1 MTQPQPTGAA
11 ATSITAVQRQ
21 HAEQQFAEELAALVA
36 ADTRQRPP
44 NWKLSPW
51 AVRAYLLGAT
61 LPNGF
66 VITPKYIGA
75 ARLIEIAVAT
85 LATDRALL
93 LYGLPG
99 TAKCVRGDTLIL
111 DTRTG
116 LRVSIEEAVRQRDME
131 LPSLQANYQ
140 IHRQSPSDFID
151 NGIRSC
157 YRLTTHLGREID
169 VTLNHPF
176 LTLDGWQQL
185 ADLKPGDRIATPRML
200 PFFGNAELSDA
211 HVKVLAHLIAEGC
224 ISQEVPY
231 YTNLNPDMR
240 RDFADA
246 VHEAFPSLVA
256 HWYPDGRMCS
266 VSGGRQGSAFR
277 NPCTQ
282 WLRDLGLMG
291 TKSGDKFIPDVVFTL
306 PRRQIAL
313 FLNRLFSGDGF
324 LHLRPTTKQITIDY
338 ASKSKR
344 LIQGVQHLLLRF
356 GINARIRQLS
366 TGHYRLF
373 IHGTGPCRIFLSDI
387 GLLGRKYVEE
397 ARDYLDAFDGT
408 ANPNLDTIPQQIW
421 KRLDLAA
428 VSAGYSGV
436 HALLQADLTNR
447 AMTASA
453 SPRKYQSM
461 SRSRLSRLAKLT
473 QDNELEYLAQ
483 SDVYWD
489 TIVSIEPIGDYQVFD
504 LSMAE
509 THNFVAND
517 LIVHNS
523 WVSEHLAAAI
533 SGDSTL
539 LVQGTAGTDEA
550 TVRYGWNYARL
561 LVEGPTPNALVVS
574 PVLRAMREGKLARI
588 EELTR
593 MPAEVQDTF
602 ITMLSEK
609 TLPIPELNTE
619 AQARKGF
626 NLIAT
631 ANNRDKGVNELSSA
645 LLRRFNTVI
654 LPVPETM
661 DEEVRIVEQ
670 RVEQLGRALELPAEK
685 PALEEIRRVVT
696 VFRELRNGVTE
707 DGKTKLKSPSGVLS
721 TAEAISVVNS
731 GMALAGYYGDGEL
744 RADELAAGLVGAI
757 IKDPV
762 QDRIVWLEYL
772 QTVVKERDGWKDLYR
787 ACHEAL

>member
-1 MTQPQPTGAA
+1 MTEPQPTDDASA
-11 ATSITAVQRQ
+11 SVVTSSIIAVQRQ
-21 HAEQQFAEELAALVA
+21 HAEQQFAEELAALA
-36 ADTRQRPP
+36 EADTRQRPP

-51 AVRAYLLGAT
+51 AVRTYLLGAT

-66 VITPKYIGA
+66 VVTPKYIGA

-99 TAKCVRGDTLIL
+99 TAK
-111 DTRTG
+111 
-116 LRVSIEEAVRQRDME
+116 
-131 LPSLQANYQ
+131 
-140 IHRQSPSDFID
+140 
-151 NGIRSC
+151 
-157 YRLTTHLGREID
+157 
-169 VTLNHPF
+169 
-176 LTLDGWQQL
+176 
-185 ADLKPGDRIATPRML
+185 
-200 PFFGNAELSDA
+200 
-211 HVKVLAHLIAEGC
+211 
-224 ISQEVPY
+224 
-231 YTNLNPDMR
+231 
-240 RDFADA
+240 
-246 VHEAFPSLVA
+246 
-256 HWYPDGRMCS
+256 
-266 VSGGRQGSAFR
+266 
-277 NPCTQ
+277 
-282 WLRDLGLMG
+282 
-291 TKSGDKFIPDVVFTL
+291 
-306 PRRQIAL
+306 
-313 FLNRLFSGDGF
+313 
-324 LHLRPTTKQITIDY
+324 
-338 ASKSKR
+338 
-344 LIQGVQHLLLRF
+344 
-356 GINARIRQLS
+356 
-366 TGHYRLF
+366 
-373 IHGTGPCRIFLSDI
+373 
-387 GLLGRKYVEE
+387 
-397 ARDYLDAFDGT
+397 
-408 ANPNLDTIPQQIW
+408 
-421 KRLDLAA
+421 
-428 VSAGYSGV
+428 
-436 HALLQADLTNR
+436 
-447 AMTASA
+447 
-453 SPRKYQSM
+453 
-461 SRSRLSRLAKLT
+461 
-473 QDNELEYLAQ
+473 
-483 SDVYWD
+483 
-489 TIVSIEPIGDYQVFD
+489 
-504 LSMAE
+504 
-509 THNFVAND
+509 
-517 LIVHNS
+517 S

-561 LVEGPTPNALVVS
+561 LVEGPSPDALVAS
-574 PVLRAMREGKLARI
+574 PVLRAMREGKLARV

-707 DGKTKLKSPSGVLS
+707 DGKTRLKSPSGVLS
-721 TAEAISVVNS
+721 TAEAISVVSS
-731 GMALAGYYGDGEL
+731 GLALAGYYGDGEL
-744 RADELAAGLVGAI
+744 KADELAAGLVGAI

-762 QDRIVWLEYL
+762 QDRVVWLEYL